1 MLGPFDYAFGQTLG
15 YEGGYSYETDDR
27 GGRTKYGITEA
38 VYLDAC
44 RRGIINLT
52 APDIRDLT
60 MEQAKAI
67 YLTDYWNRLRL
78 NEVKDAAIAAEIFD
92 TAVNM
97 GRTAATLICQ
107 RALNYLG
114 ESLEEDG
121 IMGRKTI
128 EALNKWADKDSR
140 ALFVCLNGFQFMR
153 YVAIVKE
160 NETQHK
166 FARGWTKRVQS
177 YQT

>member
-1 MLGPFDYAFGQTLG
+1 MGAFDHAFKETLG
-15 YEGGYSYETDDR
+15 FEGVYSDVTEDR

-38 VYLDAC
+38 TFRDALK
-44 RRGIINLT
+44 RGIVVGVSDV
-52 APDIRDLT
+52 ADLT
-60 MEQAKAI
+60 VPQAKAI
-67 YLTDYWNRLRL
+67 YRADYWDRLQLFRL
-78 NEVKDAAIAAEIFD
+78 EDQRIAAEIFD

-97 GRTAATLICQ
+97 GRSAAALICQ

-114 ESLEEDG
+114 EKLEEDG

-128 EALNKWADKDSR
+128 AALNKWSTKDSR

-153 YVAIVKE
+153 YVKIVSG
-160 NETQHK
+160 NDTQKK